1 MNHCSTNNDIL
12 WYVDEI
18 SPREESMYYIKGW
31 IFNRFHQI
39 EKIKLQNSDFI
50 GYTPYFRSDVQE
62 TYPENRF
69 LDNTGFELLISKE
82 QIDIPIE
89 VVFGDGNYVVIES
102 LKKFFVHYSG
112 FNEGHKNLMV
122 VDNFYKDPDFIRE
135 YAINNLKF
143 SNSDYHRGKRSER
156 FLLNGTK
163 EKLEEILG
171 RKIINWNHSSYANGV
186 FQYCTSYDPIV
197 YHIDTQTFA
206 GAIFLTPNA
215 PLDSGTATY
224 RSKITG
230 ATRFEDFG
238 EDYNKT
244 FLGVSDEFNFYDNT
258 NFELVDKVANVY
270 NRLVMWDAKTIH
282 AASNYFGDAI
292 NNARFFQLFFF
303 DVE

>member
-1 MNHCSTNNDIL
+1 
-12 WYVDEI
+12 
-18 SPREESMYYIKGW
+18 MYYVKGW

-39 EKIKLQNSDFI
+39 EKIRLRGNHFTD
-50 GYTPYFRSDVQE
+50 YTPYFRSDVQE
-62 TYPENRF
+62 IYPENRF
-69 LDNTGFELLISKE
+69 LDNTGFELLITKE
-82 QIDIPIE
+82 QIDVPVE

-102 LKKFFVHYSG
+102 LKKFFVHHSG
-112 FNEGHKNLMV
+112 FNVGHKNLMI

-143 SNSDYHRGKRSER
+143 NESDYHRGKRSDR

-171 RKIINWNHSSYANGV
+171 RTITNWNHPSYANGI

-197 YHIDTQTFA
+197 YHIDSQTFA

-230 ATRFEDFG
+230 ATRFEEFND
-238 EDYNKT
+238 EYSKT
-244 FLGVSDEFNFYDNT
+244 FLGVSNDFNFYDNT
-258 NFELVDKVANVY
+258 SFELVDKVANVY

-282 AASNYFGDAI
+282 AASNYFGDDI

>member
-18 SPREESMYYIKGW
+18 SPRGESMYYVKGW

-39 EKIKLQNSDFI
+39 EKIRLRGNHFTD
-50 GYTPYFRSDVQE
+50 YTPYFRSDVQE
-62 TYPENRF
+62 IYPENRF
-69 LDNTGFELLISKE
+69 LDNTGFELLITKE
-82 QIDIPIE
+82 QIDVPVE

-102 LKKFFVHYSG
+102 LKKFFVHHSG
-112 FNEGHKNLMV
+112 FNVGHKNLMV
-122 VDNFYKDPDFIRE
+122 IDNFYKDPDFIRE

-143 SNSDYHRGKRSER
+143 NESDYHRGKRSDR

-171 RKIINWNHSSYANGV
+171 RTITNWNHPSYANGI

-197 YHIDTQTFA
+197 YHIDSQTFA

-230 ATRFEDFG
+230 ATRFEEFND
-238 EDYNKT
+238 EYSKT
-244 FLGVSDEFNFYDNT
+244 FLGVSNDFNFYDNT
-258 NFELVDKVANVY
+258 SFELVDKVANVY

-282 AASNYFGDAI
+282 AASNYFGDDI

>member
-1 MNHCSTNNDIL
+1 MTHTSINNDIL

-18 SPREESMYYIKGW
+18 SPRGESMYYVKGW
-31 IFNRFHQI
+31 IFHRIHQI
-39 EKIKLQNSDFI
+39 RELKVGNNFTDYQSH
-50 GYTPYFRSDVQE
+50 PRPDVAE
-62 TYPENRF
+62 VYPECRF
-69 LDNTGFELLISKE
+69 PNNTGFELLISKE
-82 QIDIPIE
+82 QIDTP
-89 VVFGDGNYVVIES
+89 VDVYMGMSYVTIES
-102 LKKFFVHYSG
+102 LKKFFVFHSG
-112 FNEGHKNLMV
+112 FNVGHKNLMV

-143 SNSDYHRGKRSER
+143 NESDYHRGKRSER
-156 FLLNGTK
+156 FVLNGTK

-171 RKIINWNHSSYANGV
+171 RKIVNWNHESYANGV

-230 ATRFEDFG
+230 ATRFEEFN
-238 EDYNKT
+238 EEYNKT

-258 NFELVDKVANVY
+258 NYELVDKVANVY

-282 AASNYFGDAI
+282 AATNYFGDAI
-292 NNARFFQLFFF
+292 HNARFFQLFFF

>member
-18 SPREESMYYIKGW
+18 SPRGESMYYVKGW

-39 EKIKLQNSDFI
+39 EKIRLRGNHFTD
-50 GYTPYFRSDVQE
+50 YTPYFRSDVQE
-62 TYPENRF
+62 IYPENRF
-69 LDNTGFELLISKE
+69 LDNTGFELLITKE
-82 QIDIPIE
+82 QIDVPVE

-102 LKKFFVHYSG
+102 LKKFFVHHSG
-112 FNEGHKNLMV
+112 FNVGHKNLMV

-143 SNSDYHRGKRSER
+143 NESDYHRGKRSDR

-171 RKIINWNHSSYANGV
+171 RTITNWNHPSYANGI

-197 YHIDTQTFA
+197 YHIDSQTFA

-230 ATRFEDFG
+230 ATRFEEFND
-238 EDYNKT
+238 EYSKT
-244 FLGVSDEFNFYDNT
+244 FLGVSNDFNFYDNT
-258 NFELVDKVANVY
+258 SFELVDKVANVY

-282 AASNYFGDAI
+282 AASNYFGDDI

>member
-1 MNHCSTNNDIL
+1 MNHSSINDYIF

-18 SPREESMYYIKGW
+18 TPRGESMYYIKGW
-31 IFNRFHQI
+31 IFHRFHQI
-39 EKIKLQNSDFI
+39 KELKIGNNYFI
-50 GYTPYFRSDVQE
+50 DYQYHSRPDVSQV
-62 TYPENRF
+62 YPECRF
-69 LDNTGFELLISKE
+69 PDNTGFELLISKE
-82 QIDIPIE
+82 QIDTPVTI
-89 VVFGDGNYVVIES
+89 VFGDGNYVNIES
-102 LKKFFVHYSG
+102 LKKFFVFHSG
-112 FNEGHKNLMV
+112 FNVGHKNLMV

-143 SNSDYHRGKRSER
+143 NESDYHRGKRSER
-156 FLLNGTK
+156 FILNGTK

-171 RKIINWNHSSYANGV
+171 RRITNWNHESYANGV

-215 PLDSGTATY
+215 PLDTGTATY

-230 ATRFEDFG
+230 ATRFEEFND
-238 EDYNKT
+238 DYSKT

-258 NFELVDKVANVY
+258 NYELVDKVANVY

-282 AASNYFGDAI
+282 AATNYFGDAI
-292 NNARFFQLFFF
+292 HNARFFQLFFF

>member
-18 SPREESMYYIKGW
+18 SSRGESMYYVKGW

-39 EKIKLQNSDFI
+39 EKIRLRGNHFTD
-50 GYTPYFRSDVQE
+50 YTPYFRSDVQE
-62 TYPENRF
+62 IYPENRF
-69 LDNTGFELLISKE
+69 LDNTGFELLITKE
-82 QIDIPIE
+82 QIDVPVE

-102 LKKFFVHYSG
+102 LKKFFVHHSG
-112 FNEGHKNLMV
+112 FNVGHKNLMI

-143 SNSDYHRGKRSER
+143 NESDYHRGKRSDR

-171 RKIINWNHSSYANGV
+171 RTITNWNHPSYANGI

-197 YHIDTQTFA
+197 YHIDSQTFA
-206 GAIFLTPNA
+206 GAIFLTPDA

-230 ATRFEDFG
+230 ATRFEEFND
-238 EDYNKT
+238 EYSKT
-244 FLGVSDEFNFYDNT
+244 FLGVSNDFNFYDNT
-258 NFELVDKVANVY
+258 SFELVDKVANVY

-282 AASNYFGDAI
+282 AASNYFGDDI

>member
-18 SPREESMYYIKGW
+18 SPRGESMYYVKGW

-39 EKIKLQNSDFI
+39 EKIRLRGNHFTD
-50 GYTPYFRSDVQE
+50 YTPYFRSDVQE
-62 TYPENRF
+62 IYPENRF
-69 LDNTGFELLISKE
+69 LDNTGFELLITKE
-82 QIDIPIE
+82 QIDVPVE

-102 LKKFFVHYSG
+102 LKKFFVHHSG
-112 FNEGHKNLMV
+112 FNVGHKNLMI

-143 SNSDYHRGKRSER
+143 NESDYHRGKRSDR

-171 RKIINWNHSSYANGV
+171 RTITNWNHPSYANGI

-197 YHIDTQTFA
+197 YHIDSQTFA

-230 ATRFEDFG
+230 ATRFEEFND
-238 EDYNKT
+238 EYSKT
-244 FLGVSDEFNFYDNT
+244 FLGVSNDFNFYDNT
-258 NFELVDKVANVY
+258 SFELVDKVANVY

-282 AASNYFGDAI
+282 AASNYFGDDI